1 MSTRPRLDDESAY
14 KTAFNQQNT
23 LYPGVPRGGV
33 AASVSPS
40 PEGPADLLAVGHRD
54 PCGSPGVL
62 SQPGP
67 WGPGPA
73 VLKPSPVVTCE
84 GCGLYFFLHQADY
97 ETPTG

>member
-1 MSTRPRLDDESAY
+1 M
-14 KTAFNQQNT
+14 
-23 LYPGVPRGGV
+23 GVSLSCPRGGV

-67 WGPGPA
+67 WGTSFAFGRGG
-73 VLKPSPVVTCE
+73 LK
-84 GCGLYFFLHQADY
+84 GLLSHGQQAEVPRAGVHLHLICMC
-97 ETPTG
+97 PTAC